1 MNQEYAMDHDALLD
15 ALRATCA
22 QMPPVVAMRIALRDF
37 DGTRLHM
44 SAPLA
49 ANVNDKG
56 TAFGGSLVALMTLA
70 GWALTTLRLRQA
82 GLEAEVYV
90 ADSAVRYR
98 APLLHDL
105 TAQAWLAPE
114 ADWAEFIDTF
124 RRRGKARAP
133 LLAQVLLP
141 DGGVAAELSGR
152 YVALAK
158 G

>member
-1 MNQEYAMDHDALLD
+1 MNQEYAMDDDALLD

-22 QMPPVVAMRIALRDF
+22 QMPPVVAMRMALRRF

-44 SAPLA
+44 TAPLA

-70 GWALTTLRLRQA
+70 GWALTTLQLRKA
-82 GLEAEVYV
+82 GLDAEVYV
-90 ADSAVRYR
+90 ADSQVRYR
-98 APLLHDL
+98 APLLDEL
-105 TAQAWLAPE
+105 VAQAWLAPE
-114 ADWAEFIDTF
+114 ADWAGFVDTF
-124 RRRGKARAP
+124 VRRGKARAT

-158 G
+158 R